1 MRLLRLMTT
10 RGNAACIVALGSSTI
25 PVGLISSAAWAAFS
39 ALNCSNLRS
48 CSFEIGARQ
57 ISRAWSVPLKA

>member
-25 PVGLISSAAWAAFS
+25 PVGLISSAAWP
-39 ALNCSNLRS
+39 LL
-48 CSFEIGARQ
+48 AR
-57 ISRAWSVPLKA
+57 

>member
-39 ALNCSNLRS
+39 AFELFKLAQLR
-48 CSFEIGARQ
+48 F
-57 ISRAWSVPLKA
+57 